1 MNLLSRVTK
10 SPVRALL
17 LAAVC
22 LLALAAA
29 PVFAVSTGLI
39 DLRSSDVRAAGPHGA
54 DAGTDEAQGAN
65 GDVNNDVQNQVGTDE
80 AEGANGDVNGGATDQ
95 EGADHQDQPPSGG

>member
-1 MNLLSRVTK
+1 MNLRSRVTK

-39 DLRSSDVRAAGPHGA
+39 DLPSSDVRAAGP
-54 DAGTDEAQGAN
+54 QGA
-65 GDVNNDVQNQVGTDE
+65 GTDE
-80 AEGANGDVNGGATDQ
+80 AEGANGNVNDDVQNQAGTDEAEGANGNVNDGAADQ
-95 EGADHQDQPPSGG
+95 EGADQQDQPPSGG